1 MNSRGPKPNAIALH
15 ELATDRSLADRQ
27 SMDPDT
33 LGWITRNRPPFTSV
47 PPRLPPQVVMLV
59 PDIAWFADA
68 HLADS
73 LHGIR
78 HNARVSLLA
87 SILAD
92 GHGLDRDHT
101 LALRAAAAVH
111 DCRRRNDRDDP
122 GHGQR
127 AATWFTTNAGIVTA
141 ALGHRVPPTPL
152 MQATLAIGL
161 HDVPYEAFTAAQD
174 NAYRQAPHLVD
185 LLKAADAMD
194 RYRLPLTRWWP
205 DPSRLRITVPDRLHP
220 LAFDLVV
227 RSEKARLDGAT
238 QDQALDHARQTLT
251 RGQ

>member
-1 MNSRGPKPNAIALH
+1 MNSRSPKPNVTALH
-15 ELATDRSLADRQ
+15 ELAKAGSLPAHQ
-27 SMDPDT
+27 AMDLDT
-33 LGWITRNRPPFTSV
+33 LGWIARNRPPSTTI
-47 PPRLPPQVVMLV
+47 PPRLAPQATMLV
-59 PDIAWFADA
+59 PDAAWFTDTR
-68 HLADS
+68 LADS

-87 SILAD
+87 SILAAE
-92 GHGLDRDHT
+92 HGLDQDHT
-101 LALRAAAAVH
+101 VALCTAAAVH
-111 DCRRRNDRDDP
+111 DCRRLGDRDDP

-127 AATWFTTNAGIVTA
+127 AATWLTTNAGVVTA
-141 ALGHRVPPTPL
+141 ALGHPVPPAPL
-152 MQATLAIGL
+152 VRAALAISL

-174 NAYRQAPHLVD
+174 SAYRQTPHLVD

-205 DPSRLRITVPDRLHP
+205 DPSRLRIAVPGWLHP
-220 LAFDLVV
+220 LGFDLIV

-238 QDQALDHARQTLT
+238 HNEALDHARQSLT